1 MSNSVCYATARNIG
15 RGDGYFSN
23 NSAQFDRY
31 YNYEQPAPGV
41 LGELR
46 RKILADSGRI
56 TNAYTHGSNAM
67 GAACNNEE
75 VFAVRLSGTLPTV
88 HPGFLWGTEE
98 KHKTPDFRK
107 KVLSGDIVVN
117 PYQKHT
123 ASVTFDDPVPI
134 IIDKGECPYFSYPG
148 TWFGISGRRYFPYN
162 SNNFIPRDGKYYT
175 VNQYVSRRH
184 GELVGYDIPTNYV
197 SEEYLESRLK
207 ILVPV
212 LDDPSFVQDTF
223 ADANGRS
230 VDFLTSVF
238 ELPETI
244 LSIGD
249 VWKSVRKSIQSFITK
264 RNLNDKERQRYLVR
278 HAGIVNNARIKRR
291 QFASRIAELVK
302 GKNVDDLNASDSS
315 HLKQLQ
321 RSLAYWDRRIKTL
334 EKEKTN
340 VLLKLATAL
349 SNLWLQ
355 FRYEVMPNIYLAEDL
370 AATAESQWNV
380 FQTERSKF
388 VGSYEAPNLD
398 GFSFEGT
405 SQVTW
410 KCMVKYGYS
419 KTAQNLRDLRKAFS
433 TNAFLTLWELG
444 KLTFVLDWFFS
455 VGSYL
460 GAAFGRP
467 SLAVTD
473 GATLSSKWVI
483 DGTYTHLAS
492 GTSFKYEY
500 NGYVRRVV
508 TSQEFEGIFF
518 RINLNWKRYADAGAL
533 LFGELKRHFKLR

>member
-1 MSNSVCYATARNIG
+1 MSNSVCYVTARNVANG
-15 RGDGYFSN
+15 GDYFSSY
-23 NSAQFDRY
+23 SAQFDNR
-31 YNYEQPAPGV
+31 YNYEQEAPEI
-41 LGELR
+41 LDALR
-46 RKILADSGRI
+46 HNILADSGRI
-56 TNAYTHGSNAM
+56 TTAYIHGSDTMN
-67 GAACNNEE
+67 AACNNEE
-75 VFAVRLSGTLPTV
+75 VFSVHLSGTLPSAP
-88 HPGFLWGTEE
+88 PGSFNWSAVE
-98 KHKTPDFRK
+98 KHKTQDFRK
-107 KVLSGDIVVN
+107 KVLRGDIVVN

-123 ASVTFDDPVPI
+123 ASITFDPIPI
-134 IIDKGECPYFSYPG
+134 IIDEGECPFFGYPG
-148 TWFGISGRRYFPYN
+148 TWYSNTGRRYFPYN
-162 SNNFIPRDGKYYT
+162 PYNFIPKDGKFYT
-175 VNQYVSRRH
+175 VTQYVSRRH
-184 GELVGYDIPTNYV
+184 GELVGYKLPTDYI
-197 SEEYLESRLK
+197 SEEQLESRLK

-249 VWKSVRKSIQSFITK
+249 VWKSTRKIIQSLIDK
-264 RNLNDKERQRYLVR
+264 RNLNDIERRRYLVR
-278 HAGIVNNARIKRR
+278 HANLVNNARIKRQQFVR
-291 QFASRIAELVK
+291 QIAVFTQ
-302 GKNVDDLNASDSS
+302 GKDLDNLNSSDAS
-315 HLKQLQ
+315 HLRKLQ
-321 RSLAYWDRRIKTL
+321 QSLTYWDRRIKTL
-334 EKEKTN
+334 DKEKTN
-340 VLLKLATAL
+340 VLLKLATAMT
-349 SNLWLQ
+349 NLWLR
-355 FRYEVMPNIYLAEDL
+355 FRYEIMPNIYLAQGL
-370 AATAESQWNV
+370 AATAESQWNL
-380 FQTERSKF
+380 FQTERNKF
-388 VGSYEAPNLD
+388 VGSYEAPILD

-419 KTAQNLRDLRKAFS
+419 QTANNLRDLRKAFS

-444 KLTFVLDWFFS
+444 KLSFVIDWFFS

-492 GTSFKYEY
+492 GTSFSYKYQ
-500 NGYVRRVV
+500 GYIRRVV

-518 RINLNWKRYADAGAL
+518 RINLNWMRYADAGAL
-533 LFGELKRHFKLR
+533 LFGELKRHFKLK

>member
-1 MSNSVCYATARNIG
+1 MSNSVCYATFRNIANG
-15 RGDGYFSN
+15 GGYFSN
-23 NSAQFDRY
+23 NSAQFDRR
-31 YNYEQPAPGV
+31 YNYEQPAPDV

-46 RKILADSGRI
+46 RRILADSGRV
-56 TNAYTHGSNAM
+56 TSAYSHGSNAM
-67 GAACNNEE
+67 AIACNNEE

-88 HPGFLWGTEE
+88 HPGFLWGTVE
-98 KHKTPDFRK
+98 KHKTQDFRK

-123 ASVTFDDPVPI
+123 ASITFDNPIPI
-134 IIDKGECPYFSYPG
+134 IIDKGECPNFGYPG
-148 TWFGISGRRYFPYN
+148 TWFNNTGRRYFPYN
-162 SNNFIPRDGKYYT
+162 SNNFIPRNGKFYT

-184 GELVGYDIPTNYV
+184 GELVGYDLPTNYI
-197 SEEYLESRLK
+197 SEEQLESRLK
-207 ILVPV
+207 VLVPV

-264 RNLNDKERQRYLVR
+264 RNLNDKERKQFLAR
-278 HAGIVNNARIKRR
+278 HAGIVNNARIKR
-291 QFASRIAELVK
+291 QQYAKQIANFTKDKDIDGLIPSDASY
-302 GKNVDDLNASDSS
+302 
-315 HLKQLQ
+315 LKRLQ
-321 RSLAYWDRRIKTL
+321 QSLAYWDRRIKTL
-334 EKEKTN
+334 DKEKTN

-349 SNLWLQ
+349 SNLWLR
-355 FRYEVMPNIYLAEDL
+355 FRYEIMPNIYLAQDL

-380 FQTERSKF
+380 FQTERNKF
-388 VGSYEAPNLD
+388 IGSYEAPILD

-433 TNAFLTLWELG
+433 TNAFLTIWELG

-483 DGTYTHLAS
+483 DGTYTHLSS
-492 GTSFKYEY
+492 GTSFKYKYE
-500 NGYVRRVV
+500 GYIRRVV

>member
-1 MSNSVCYATARNIG
+1 MSNSVCYVTAHNVDNG
-15 RGDGYFSN
+15 GNYFSN
-23 NSAQFDRY
+23 YSAQFDKW
-31 YNYEQPAPGV
+31 YNYEQPSPGV
-41 LGELR
+41 LGKLR
-46 RKILADSGRI
+46 RSILADSGRV
-56 TNAYTHGSNAM
+56 TNAYEHGSNAM
-67 GAACNNEE
+67 NIACNNEE

-88 HPGFLWGTEE
+88 HPGFLWRTVE
-98 KHKTPDFRK
+98 KHKTQDFRK
-107 KVLSGDIVVN
+107 RVLSGDIVVN

-123 ASVTFDDPVPI
+123 ASITFDDPIPI
-134 IIDKGECPYFSYPG
+134 IIDKGTCPYFGYPG
-148 TWFGISGRRYFPYN
+148 TWYGNTGRRYFPYN
-162 SNNFIPRDGKYYT
+162 SHNFIPKDGKFHT
-175 VNQYVSRRH
+175 VTQYVSRRH

-197 SEEYLESRLK
+197 SEEQLKSRLK

-249 VWKSVRKSIQSFITK
+249 VWKSTRRIIQSFISK
-264 RNLNDKERQRYLVR
+264 RNLNDKERERFLVR
-278 HAGIVNNARIKRR
+278 HASLVNNARIKRQ
-291 QFASRIAELVK
+291 QFAKKIADFMK
-302 GKNVDDLNASDSS
+302 GKDVDGLNPFDAS
-315 HLKQLQ
+315 HLKKMQQ
-321 RSLAYWDRRIKTL
+321 SLAYWNRRIKTL

-355 FRYEVMPNIYLAEDL
+355 FRYEIMPNIYLAQDL
-370 AATAESQWNV
+370 ASTAESQWNV

-388 VGSYEAPNLD
+388 IDSYEAPNLD

-433 TNAFLTLWELG
+433 TNTFLTLWELG

-460 GAAFGRP
+460 GSAFGKP

-492 GTSFKYEY
+492 GTSFSYKYE
-500 NGYVRRVV
+500 GYIRRVV

>member
-1 MSNSVCYATARNIG
+1 MSNNVCYVTFRDVDNG
-15 RGDGYFSN
+15 GGYFPNHSAGFN
-23 NSAQFDRY
+23 NEYIYVGA
-31 YNYEQPAPGV
+31 APGI

-46 RKILADSGRI
+46 RRILADSGRV
-56 TNAYTHGSNAM
+56 TAAYAHGSDAM
-67 GAACNNEE
+67 AEACNNEE

-88 HPGFLWGTEE
+88 HPGYLWRTVE
-98 KHKTPDFRK
+98 KCKTQNFRK

-123 ASVTFDDPVPI
+123 ASITFDKPIPI
-134 IIDKGECPYFSYPG
+134 IIDKGKCPNYGYPEA
-148 TWFGISGRRYFPYN
+148 WFENTGRKYFPYN
-162 SNNFIPRDGKYYT
+162 SRNFIPRDGKYYS
-175 VNQYVSRRH
+175 VFQYVSRRH

-207 ILVPV
+207 FLVPV

-264 RNLNDKERQRYLVR
+264 RNLNDKERKQFLLR

-291 QFASRIAELVK
+291 QIAKKIAVFF
-302 GKNVDDLNASDSS
+302 KNKDIDSLNTNDSS
-315 HLKQLQ
+315 YLKSMQ

-340 VLLKLATAL
+340 VLLRLATAL
-349 SNLWLQ
+349 SNLWLR
-355 FRYEVMPNIYLAEDL
+355 FRYEIMPNIYLAQDL
-370 AATAESQWNV
+370 AETAESQWNV

-388 VGSYEAPNLD
+388 IGSYEAPILD

-460 GAAFGRP
+460 GSAFGRP

-492 GTSFKYEY
+492 GTSFRYEY
-500 NGYVRRVV
+500 EGYIRRVV

-518 RINLNWKRYADAGAL
+518 RINLNWMRYADAGAL
-533 LFGELKRHFKLR
+533 LFGELKRHFKLK